1 MKIAIEPGHGA
12 KPYDTGAIGL
22 LIEDEVVA
30 DIGNKLIALLKL
42 RGHEVLNCRP
52 AQCSSEQDSLESRV
66 EQCNLS
72 NCDLYI
78 SLHLNAFKSTP
89 DPMGSE
95 IFAISDQ
102 AKALAQRVQTGLVK
116 VGFKDRKVKLGSHL
130 YVLANTDCP
139 AILIEFFFLD
149 SIADVE
155 LYKKLGAAALAEI
168 VANAIAPG
176 SEKSPEKVGSFATP
190 LIAVPTPGKIQTIGD
205 LIEAADGS
213 TAPLLKLNQALIKEA
228 SNLGAGLKLLLPND
242 KFKAADD
249 ACCLALNPAII
260 SSFQAVAHLFF
271 ANYKRPLIINSCY
284 RTAAQQ
290 IVLHS
295 WCEGG
300 LCGIEAAA
308 TPGTSGH
315 EGGNAIDTPDYTEA
329 KQYFKSQGWQWQYDK
344 SGNDPFH
351 FQKGSAS
358 KVSILALQKYYNRYN
373 PKSPIAEDGDYG
385 PGTKKVALTI
395 PIDGY

>member
-1 MKIAIEPGHGA
+1 MKIAIDPGHGA
-12 KPYDTGAIGL
+12 KPYDTGAISL
-22 LIEDEVVA
+22 LVEDEVVA
-30 DIGNKLIALLKL
+30 EIAVKLTALLKL
-42 RGHEVLNCRP
+42 RGHEVVNCRP
-52 AQCSSEQDSLESRV
+52 SQCSGEQNSLDERV

-72 NCDLYI
+72 GCDIYV
-78 SLHLNAFKSTP
+78 SLHLNAYLDGGKTTP
-89 DPMGSE
+89 NPMGSE
-95 IFAISDQ
+95 VFAISDQ
-102 AKALAQRVQTGLVK
+102 AKVLAQRVLTGLVAA
-116 VGFKDRKVKLGSHL
+116 GFKDRGVRLGHHL

-139 AILIEFFFLD
+139 AILIEFGFLD
-149 SIADVE
+149 SIADVA
-155 LYKKLGAAALAEI
+155 LIKKLGTAALAEI

-176 SEKSPEKVGSFATP
+176 PEKSPEKVGSFATP
-190 LIAVPTPGKIQTIGD
+190 LIAVSTPDKKIQTIGD
-205 LIEAADGS
+205 LIKAAEGS

-315 EGGNAIDTPDYTEA
+315 EGGNAIDTPDYAEA

-358 KVSILALQKYYNRYN
+358 KVSILALQR
-373 PKSPIAEDGDYG
+373 
-385 PGTKKVALTI
+385 
-395 PIDGY
+395 